1 MGKNSRDQEVLDPK
15 QVLKSINDAL
25 FIAFFFVFCSPV
37 EVEFEPQ
44 LLSHLPMTSI
54 VRVEISTESETV
66 DGRWLRSSLTSRFFL

>member
-25 FIAFFFVFCSPV
+25 FIAFFC
-37 EVEFEPQ
+37 
-44 LLSHLPMTSI
+44 LLLPCRGRVSTSAPFTLATSI

-66 DGRWLRSSLTSRFFL
+66 DGRWLRCSLTSRFFL